1 MNATPTGCAAIP
13 VSPAVDLNYCS
24 RDRQLRLVLCAGEL
38 HRMRPPH
45 THVRVVFGTAYVSQ
59 GGRDIIV
66 AAGECMTIDDA
77 ADAALISGLGKQPL
91 IVELHS

>member
-1 MNATPTGCAAIP
+1 MNPTANGCAAIP
-13 VSPAVDLNYCS
+13 ATDLNFRT

-45 THVRVVFGTAYVSQ
+45 THLRVVFGTAYVSQ

-66 AAGECMTIDDA
+66 AAGDCATLDA
-77 ADAALISGLGKQPL
+77 SADVALVSGLGKQPL